1 VNILA
6 HEVIWL
12 DASDQSDYIS
22 ETSDE
27 ISSSSLRIK
36 GPLTVSQS
44 KPVNHTQ
51 QIRTSDKVGIRVTV
65 KKTILLSC
73 MIICLAAFLG
83 SAMLRIYVS
92 AVNPNPLHHWPYVPL
107 GGGVHVAVIKR
118 WGSNLVFYNGDLPY
132 LGDVISI
139 DDGKNI
145 NERGWNG
152 FGTYLRLIKNADV
165 GVTWWTFMIN
175 LWYPIII
182 FGILSAIC
190 VAKNLYGPRPC

>member
-1 VNILA
+1 
-6 HEVIWL
+6 
-12 DASDQSDYIS
+12 
-22 ETSDE
+22 
-27 ISSSSLRIK
+27 
-36 GPLTVSQS
+36 
-44 KPVNHTQ
+44 
-51 QIRTSDKVGIRVTV
+51 
-65 KKTILLSC
+65 

-92 AVNPNPLHHWPYVPL
+92 AVNPNPLNHWSYVPL

-139 DDGKNI
+139 DDGKMI
-145 NERGWNG
+145 NERGWSG
-152 FGTYLRLIKNADV
+152 CGTYLRLIKNTDV

-182 FGILSAIC
+182 FGVLSA
-190 VAKNLYGPRPC
+190 VFMAKKLHGRKPTAHSEAAKA